1 MSKTKTL
8 IRSIY
13 LYLAIFVGLMMIAIP
28 AGQLLKLGMQT
39 WIFPLAMDQEYRYE
53 ETYPTKPYINK
64 IDQNTDLAT
73 IKLTEE
79 EVEILADWQVDY
91 KAWQENQ
98 DGINWK
104 SARIQQQASNNL
116 SMLIIGLIVFLSH
129 GYVLRRDKKKE
140 HKS

>member
-28 AGQLLKLGMQT
+28 AGQLLKLSLES
-39 WIFPLAMDQEYRYE
+39 WVFPLAMEQEYKYNE
-53 ETYPTKPYINK
+53 SYPTKPYINR
-64 IDQNTDLAT
+64 IDENTDLAT

-91 KAWQENQ
+91 KSWQENQ
-98 DGINWK
+98 DQIDWK
-104 SARIQQQASNNL
+104 KARIQQKISDNL
-116 SMLIIGLIVFLSH
+116 SVLIIGLIVFLSH

-140 HKS
+140 